1 MQLRKVCGLIR
12 IALLVSS
19 SAVWAQGNQGNA
31 IASSP
36 AESPH
41 NGKSPNILFIIM
53 DDVGIDQLTAFGYGG
68 VDPAKTP
75 NIDAVAHA
83 GVRFRNVW
91 AMPEC
96 SPSRAVFFEGRF
108 PLRTNVF
115 SAILDNDLANSQVS
129 PYEATTPSLL
139 KTRGYDSAD
148 FGKFHLGEPTNN
160 PFQYGLVHS
169 LGWDYFDGFLQG
181 APPPIDT
188 TAGGIGGDTGNGQTY
203 TCGYVPNKI
212 DGGADSGSCRFANN
226 SCQDLSVTAAHP
238 TPGRYCLEQG
248 GIFVPNNT
256 CEQTPPHTPDFN
268 LYNGYYVWP
277 RVINYPDGSFD
288 RLPLTRG
295 FVGEATTNSAVNWI
309 NAEKSADKSWMATV
323 AFPQIHSPYQQVPP
337 SLLQGGSPDLSHLDC
352 TGNLLNNLVA
362 FHLLSNQMLE
372 SMDTEIGRLMV
383 QSGLATYNPDGT
395 LNYQP
400 EKTNTM
406 VVLIGDNGTYG
417 PGVKPPFN
425 PGRAKAFVFQTGVWV
440 PLVIAGPMVDSPNRD
455 VESMVNIADLFQLF
469 GEIAGIDVRKAVPS
483 SHILDSAP
491 MLSYLTNPGQPS
503 IRQTNFTQTGNNIQ
517 VTAPSP
523 CLLRLGNTPTCAQLM
538 TTQQICTDEGG
549 DWYGTGGAQSYSS
562 CCALQQAVNDGTF
575 IDKTVTEVNILPDF
589 QNAIR
594 NTTYKVVQLGEPD
607 CSKPIKP
614 NGRFPD
620 TTSTALYEINEATP
634 VPMLD
639 NANKALCGMACRMIV
654 QTALRET
661 S

>member
-1 MQLRKVCGLIR
+1 
-12 IALLVSS
+12 
-19 SAVWAQGNQGNA
+19 
-31 IASSP
+31 
-36 AESPH
+36 
-41 NGKSPNILFIIM
+41 
-53 DDVGIDQLTAFGYGG
+53 
-68 VDPAKTP
+68 
-75 NIDAVAHA
+75 
-83 GVRFRNVW
+83 
-91 AMPEC
+91 
-96 SPSRAVFFEGRF
+96 
-108 PLRTNVF
+108 
-115 SAILDNDLANSQVS
+115 
-129 PYEATTPSLL
+129 
-139 KTRGYDSAD
+139 
-148 FGKFHLGEPTNN
+148 
-160 PFQYGLVHS
+160 
-169 LGWDYFDGFLQG
+169 
-181 APPPIDT
+181 
-188 TAGGIGGDTGNGQTY
+188 
-203 TCGYVPNKI
+203 
-212 DGGADSGSCRFANN
+212 
-226 SCQDLSVTAAHP
+226 
-238 TPGRYCLEQG
+238 
-248 GIFVPNNT
+248 
-256 CEQTPPHTPDFN
+256 
-268 LYNGYYVWP
+268 
-277 RVINYPDGSFD
+277 
-288 RLPLTRG
+288 
-295 FVGEATTNSAVNWI
+295 
-309 NAEKSADKSWMATV
+309 
-323 AFPQIHSPYQQVPP
+323 
-337 SLLQGGSPDLSHLDC
+337 
-352 TGNLLNNLVA
+352 
-362 FHLLSNQMLE
+362 
-372 SMDTEIGRLMV
+372 MV

-503 IRQTNFTQTGNNIQ
+503 IRQTNFAQTGNNIQ